1 VRRRCRQILEP
12 REKALSAREKAA
24 DARRLARRST
34 DTSTAQVLQLHAAEF
49 EAKAATLEHDIEDL
63 GAARPL

>member
-1 VRRRCRQILEP
+1 MRSRYLQIFEL

-24 DARRLARRST
+24 DARRLARRA
-34 DTSTAQVLQLHAAEF
+34 DTPTAQVLQLHAAEF